1 MRTNRDQERKAAKAM
16 GIGTSIFSI
25 LFLIFWCIVVASMR
39 AWFMLLFAI
48 PTMGFLVFRLVIML
62 RQDKKKDPWEMPH
75 RRSPDPAS
83 VHSAA
88 EDVFERVANRGSE
101 DARSGGS
108 PRFCHSCSYW
118 VHNDFQ
124 FCPRCGRRIF

>member
-1 MRTNRDQERKAAKAM
+1 MRTDRDQQRRAAKAM

-62 RQDKKKDPWEMPH
+62 RQDKKKDPWEMPDRH
-75 RRSPDPAS
+75 YTNDSHGYSSAWGAFDDAS
-83 VHSAA
+83 RKTNTSHT
-88 EDVFERVANRGSE
+88 
-101 DARSGGS
+101 

>member
-16 GIGTSIFSI
+16 GIAVSIFGIFFVVIWCVIAASI
-25 LFLIFWCIVVASMR
+25 G

-48 PTMGFLVFRLVIML
+48 PIIGFWVFRLVL
-62 RQDKKKDPWEMPH
+62 TVQLGKQKDPWGTPD
-75 RRSPDPAS
+75 RRYPNDPPRYPPE
-83 VHSAA
+83 H
-88 EDVFERVANRGSE
+88 DPFGERPRGSE
-101 DARSGGS
+101 NSRT

-124 FCPRCGRRIF
+124 FCPRCGRRLF